1 MPDITMCDGQGCPQK
16 NSCYRYRAEPTP
28 YWQAYF
34 RGNPYK
40 MDGCDYFWPLGI
52 GMVLKE
58 IDDAESDD

>member
-16 NSCYRYRAEPTP
+16 NKCYRYRAEPTP

-34 RGNPYK
+34 RENPLN